1 MITEPAGAG
10 QRAVPF
16 AYGTSELGDLCALA
30 ADGRMRS
37 VAAAAAR
44 DPRRIRAVRGLR
56 RLPVIEP
63 RLTAEA
69 YRRWQRCAWPD
80 AATPLFGGHWAQ
92 AVVQTPVNVPQYLR
106 GRRKQALR
114 TNLRRAGELGVTAA
128 RLGAYEQFAAAA
140 ASVYRQRA
148 GGEAVLAGLAPP
160 SRSDDFV
167 WYAAHAAGRE
177 EPVAIAAVAIFGDVA
192 ALSVM
197 VGDPRFTRLGHARYL
212 LHTFVLG
219 DLAGAGIGHL
229 VAGTVLRETAGNRY
243 FQQLLGYRVCNL
255 RPIVDGE
262 APGTR
267 GRTAVRRVLM
277 KGAVLGAR
285 PGQAPAPA
293 KPVAAPGAGA
303 RLASGGGAAPCTGR

>member
-1 MITEPAGAG
+1 M
-10 QRAVPF
+10 
-16 AYGTSELGDLCALA
+16 
-30 ADGRMRS
+30 
-37 VAAAAAR
+37 
-44 DPRRIRAVRGLR
+44 
-56 RLPVIEP
+56 
-63 RLTAEA
+63 
-69 YRRWQRCAWPD
+69 
-80 AATPLFGGHWAQ
+80 
-92 AVVQTPVNVPQYLR
+92 
-106 GRRKQALR
+106 
-114 TNLRRAGELGVTAA
+114 
-128 RLGAYEQFAAAA
+128 
-140 ASVYRQRA
+140 
-148 GGEAVLAGLAPP
+148 
-160 SRSDDFV
+160 

-243 FQQLLGYRVCNL
+243 FQQLLGYRVCNV

-293 KPVAAPGAGA
+293 KPSRRRAPARASPRPGARRRAQVGELPYQACWSPQFGQATVVDTAASKTYPHEHVYCAWSSGPPASRTRWASRSRRVWSARRRTGA
-303 RLASGGGAAPCTGR
+303 RGTRLARSSTSGASLSTGVR